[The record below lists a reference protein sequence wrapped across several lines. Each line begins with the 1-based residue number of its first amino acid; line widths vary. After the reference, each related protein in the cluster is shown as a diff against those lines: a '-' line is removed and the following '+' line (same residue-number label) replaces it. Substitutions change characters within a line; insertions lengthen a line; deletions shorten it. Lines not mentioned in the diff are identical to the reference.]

1 MEQNESLKRIQEL
14 CDQRGWSIYKLAKE
28 SGIPYSS
35 VNNIFIRNTQPT
47 LPTLEKICKG
57 FRIQISDFFN
67 DTPLDAPKT
76 YVLSD
81 EEENLLFT
89 YRSLCKDDKML
100 LENFIEFL
108 KSKPTE

>member
-14 CDQRGWSIYKLAKE
+14 CDQRGWSIYKL
-28 SGIPYSS
+28 
-35 VNNIFIRNTQPT
+35 NNIFIRNTQPT

-67 DTPLDAPKT
+67 DTPLNAPKT

-81 EEENLLFT
+81 EEEKLLFS
-89 YRSLCKDDKML
+89 YRTLSKNDKIL